1 MAVMAKWR
9 NKAWKV
15 TPDEIKTITGLSLGY
30 KIKAENNED
39 LEYTPAT
46 NERGLEPASLK
57 ISTAIS
63 TSVGVDVR
71 SEIDEWKELV
81 EKTGYFYLAG
91 KNLGPYFQ
99 LQGVDVSTKI
109 IDDFG
114 NIRVAELALSFL
126 EHSNDLGEA
135 VVSGPTIADK
145 ERLKPLNVLLKTSAV
160 TGFKPGTKVQ
170 VVGERYATGETIP
183 GWVKESKYTI
193 AQVSAEKV
201 LVQPINSWVYVKDL
215 TLIM

>member
-9 NKAWKV
+9 NKTWKV

-30 KIKAENNED
+30 KLKAENNED

-57 ISTAIS
+57 ISTTIS

-71 SEIDEWKELV
+71 SEIDEWKDLV

-91 KNLGPYFQ
+91 KKLGPNFQ

-114 NIRVAELALSFL
+114 NIRVAELTLSFL
-126 EHSNDLGEA
+126 EHSNDLEEA
-135 VVSGPTIADK
+135 VVSGPTTADK
-145 ERLKPLNVLLKTSAV
+145 ERLKPLNVLLKTSTV
-160 TGFKPGTKVQ
+160 TGFEPGAKVQ

-193 AQVSAEKV
+193 AQVKEDMA
-201 LVQPINSWVYVKDL
+201 LVQPVNSWVYIKDL
-215 TLIM
+215 SFVV